1 MEANKKLLEH
11 PFWEVSNP
19 SQMRLVRVFEL
30 PSYANP
36 FFGEGVVLKVAAGV
50 GEVPNHK
57 APMAREGI
65 LDGIR
70 KGLIQPDT
78 IVVEGTSGNTGA
90 GMADTCNKLGLRF
103 KAIVSND
110 VPSSKLDVIRALG
123 DDIGFGSPEKGETTV
138 DCARRLG
145 AQPGWYNPDQY
156 AGDWNPMA
164 HYKYMA
170 PQLFEQTKVSVF
182 VTPGGTMGTSIGIDR
197 YARNHKLSTKVVPV
211 MCAEGQEVPAARTL
225 ARVKRDILFQW
236 EECFPEN
243 EIEFATR
250 YASFLLSYLSWRL
263 IPAQLGPSFGLAF
276 VGALKFLRKH
286 RNAGTLDQFRHPDD
300 GQIHVVVF
308 GADDYR
314 PYIAL
319 YLALHLYEGKFARG
333 VPKDML
339 EVIDL
344 A

>member
-1 MEANKKLLEH
+1 
-11 PFWEVSNP
+11 
-19 SQMRLVRVFEL
+19 MRLVRVFEV
-30 PSYANP
+30 PSAANA
-36 FFGEGVVLKVAAGV
+36 FARDNVVLKIAAGV
-50 GEVPNHK
+50 GEAPNHK

-65 LDGIR
+65 LDGIW

-90 GMADTCNKLGLRF
+90 GMADVCNKLGLRF

-110 VPSSKLDVIRALG
+110 VPSSKLDIIRALG
-123 DDIGFGSPEKGETTV
+123 DDIGFGSSEKGETTV

-145 AQPGWYNPDQY
+145 LQPGWYNPDQY
-156 AGDWNPMA
+156 AGDWNPST
-164 HYKYMA
+164 HYRYLA
-170 PQLFEQTKVSVF
+170 PQLFGQTRVSVF
-182 VTPGGTMGTSIGIDR
+182 VTPGGTMGTCLGIDR
-197 YARNHKLSTKVVPV
+197 YARNHNLQTKVIPV

-225 ARVKRDILFQW
+225 ARVKRDIRLPWQ
-236 EECFPEN
+236 EHFPES

-286 RNAGTLDQFRHPDD
+286 RDAGTLDQFRHPDD
-300 GQIHVVVF
+300 GKIYVVVF

-319 YLALHLYEGKFARG
+319 YLALRLYEGAFARG
-333 VPKDML
+333 VPKNLL
-339 EVIDL
+339 EIIDL